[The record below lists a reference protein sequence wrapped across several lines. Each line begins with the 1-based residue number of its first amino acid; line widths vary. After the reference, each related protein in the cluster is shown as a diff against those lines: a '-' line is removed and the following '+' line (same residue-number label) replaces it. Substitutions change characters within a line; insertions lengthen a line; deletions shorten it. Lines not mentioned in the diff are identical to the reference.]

1 MSKGA
6 LSICTLEMYVEGA
19 YRYFTLKNIRRLPT
33 VGDIF
38 LIAIDMW
45 ESQGLINSTIWC
57 NSIGAELRVRD
68 IQLEDVESVLT
79 LQRMA
84 HITEYDARVHFD
96 SQNELLHHY
105 A

>member
-1 MSKGA
+1 MGSDT
-6 LSICTLEMYVEGA
+6 LSICTLEMYIEGA
-19 YRYFTLKNIRRLPT
+19 YRYFTLKNIRQLPT

-45 ESQGLINSTIWC
+45 ESQGILDSTIWC
-57 NSIGAELRVRD
+57 NSIGAELKVRD
-68 IQLEDVESVLT
+68 IQLEDVESVLI

-84 HITEYDARVHFD
+84 HITEYDAKVHFE
-96 SQNELLHHY
+96 SQNELLHNY